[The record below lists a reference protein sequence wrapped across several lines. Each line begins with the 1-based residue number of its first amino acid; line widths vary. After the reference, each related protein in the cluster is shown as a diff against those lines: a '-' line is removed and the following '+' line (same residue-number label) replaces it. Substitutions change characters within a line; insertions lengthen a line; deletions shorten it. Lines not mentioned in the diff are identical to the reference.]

1 MQTKDLTIFN
11 EMPFLFW
18 VKDPEGRYLWGNRT
32 ISQLAGE
39 EVVGKTDHELVWVDN
54 ADALKAAD
62 QQVFQS
68 GKPSYLQERVDKSSH
83 GKATLNVCKW
93 LGEFEGRKC
102 CFGISFV
109 IE

>member
-1 MQTKDLTIFN
+1 MKAKDVEIFN

-18 VKDPEGRYLWGNRT
+18 VKDEEGRYLWGNRI

-39 EVVGKTDHELVWVDN
+39 DITGKKDADLVWKAN
-54 ADALKAAD
+54 AQSLVADD
-62 QQVFQS
+62 QQVFAS
-68 GKPSYLQERVDKSSH
+68 GKPRFLHEYVDQSSR

-93 LGEFEGRKC
+93 LGEFEGKKR